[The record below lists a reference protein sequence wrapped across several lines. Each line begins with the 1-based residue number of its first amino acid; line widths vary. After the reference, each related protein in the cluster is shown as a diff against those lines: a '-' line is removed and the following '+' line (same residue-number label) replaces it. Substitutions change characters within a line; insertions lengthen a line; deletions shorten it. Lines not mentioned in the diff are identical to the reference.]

1 MDDLIK
7 IGIGVAI
14 GLFIAYF
21 FLWGETYSDL
31 NQKYDVLQKDYQKLN
46 NSYVELQQNYT
57 LLQSECSQV
66 LQKYSDCVGR
76 EDFFTL
82 VDRFF
87 TLRNLAKLIGL
98 I

>member
-1 MDDLIK
+1 MI
-7 IGIGVAI
+7 
-14 GLFIAYF
+14 
-21 FLWGETYSDL
+21 
-31 NQKYDVLQKDYQKLN
+31 LQLDYQELN
-46 NSYVELQQNYT
+46 DSYVELQQNYT

-66 LQKYSDCVGR
+66 LRKYQDCVGR
-76 EDFFTL
+76 EDFFTW